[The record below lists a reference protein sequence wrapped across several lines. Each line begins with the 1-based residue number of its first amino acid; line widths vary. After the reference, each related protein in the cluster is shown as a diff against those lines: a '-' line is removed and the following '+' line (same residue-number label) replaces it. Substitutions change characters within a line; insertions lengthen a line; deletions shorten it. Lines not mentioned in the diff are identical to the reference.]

1 MIGYQR
7 TIEGILTTF
16 PQGSTK
22 LTDPPHQESQ
32 RRSPHPKY
40 RKSKTH
46 YHTDIPIRRQNIIT
60 KFTPLDKEK
69 KI

>member
-16 PQGSTK
+16 PQESTK

-32 RRSPHPKY
+32 RRSPSPKY

-46 YHTDIPIRRQNIIT
+46 YHTDILIRRQNLIT